1 MIDLDKLAAALG
13 DEPAKL
19 PAPPPV
25 GKRLSELVRP
35 GDDDPSELLKHR
47 FLCRGGGLLLVG
59 PTGIGKSSLSMQDM
73 ILWAL
78 GRESFAIVPARP
90 LKSLLVQAENDDGD
104 LAEMRDGVIRG
115 LGLLDEDAK
124 QAMENIIVVRED
136 CRTGLLFFIETL
148 RPVLAAHRP
157 DLLWIDPAL
166 AYLGGEA
173 NSQKDV
179 GGFLRNM
186 LNPLLREFDCGCV
199 VVHHTNKP
207 PSGKEK
213 PDWQAGDF
221 AYLGGGSAEWAN
233 WARAVIVL
241 RSVGSHSVFELR
253 AAKRGPRL
261 RWREPDGVTPSFIKM
276 IAHATEPGVICWR
289 EADASEVA
297 AEKPPEKSAT
307 RVFRKEDVLAHV
319 PLREPIAKE
328 ALRSKANAAG
338 IPWVKINGLIAE
350 LIEAELVHE
359 RLVKREGTRPQIMVT
374 RLDPREGGLG
384 L

>member
-1 MIDLDKLAAALG
+1 MIDLDKLAAAVA
-13 DEPAKL
+13 DEP
-19 PAPPPV
+19 PPRSTP
-25 GKRLSELVRP
+25 GQRLSELVRP
-35 GDDDPSELLKHR
+35 CDDDPSELLRHR
-47 FLCRGGGLLLVG
+47 FLCRLGGLLLVG
-59 PTGIGKSSLSMQDM
+59 PTGIGKSSFAMQAM

-78 GRESFAIVPARP
+78 GREAFGIVPTRALR
-90 LKSLLVQAENDDGD
+90 SLLVQAENDEGD
-104 LAEMRDGVIRG
+104 LAEMRDGVIEG
-115 LGLLDEDAK
+115 LGLSQEEARL
-124 QAMENIIVVRED
+124 AMENVVVVRED
-136 CRTGLLFFIETL
+136 ARTGLLFFVETL
-148 RPVLAAHRP
+148 QPALAAHRP

-186 LNPLLREFDCGCV
+186 LNPLLHQFDCGCV

-261 RWREPDGVTPSFIKM
+261 RWREPDGVTPCFTKM
-276 IAHATEPGVICWR
+276 IAHATEPGLICWR
-289 EADASEVA
+289 EADSEEVPA
-297 AEKPPEKSAT
+297 AKT
-307 RVFRKEDVLAHV
+307 TQRRFVKEDVLAHV
-319 PLREPIAKE
+319 PLHEPIGKE

-350 LIEAELVHE
+350 LIEAELVGE
-359 RLVKREGTRPQIMVT
+359 RLVKREGTRPQVMVA
-374 RLDPREGGLG
+374 RFDPREGGLA

>member
-1 MIDLDKLAAALG
+1 MIDLDKLAAAVA
-13 DEPAKL
+13 DEP
-19 PAPPPV
+19 PPRCTP
-25 GKRLSELVRP
+25 GQRLSELVRSC
-35 GDDDPSELLKHR
+35 DDDPSELLRHR
-47 FLCRGGGLLLVG
+47 FLCRLGGLLLVG
-59 PTGIGKSSLSMQDM
+59 PTGIGKSSFAMQAM

-78 GRESFAIVPARP
+78 GREAFGIVPTRALR
-90 LKSLLVQAENDDGD
+90 SLLVQAENDEGD
-104 LAEMRDGVIRG
+104 LAEMRDGVIEG
-115 LGLLDEDAK
+115 LGLSQEEARL
-124 QAMENIIVVRED
+124 AMANVVVVRED
-136 CRTGLLFFIETL
+136 ARTGLLFFVETL
-148 RPVLAAHRP
+148 QPALAAHRP

-186 LNPLLREFDCGCV
+186 LNPLLHQFDCGCV

-207 PSGKEK
+207 PTGKEK

-261 RWREPDGVTPSFIKM
+261 RWREPDGSTPCFTKM

-289 EADASEVA
+289 EAEAEEVP
-297 AEKPPEKSAT
+297 AERNAIR
-307 RVFRKEDVLAHV
+307 RVTKEDLLAHV
-319 PLREPIAKE
+319 PLGRPIAKE
-328 ALRSKANAAG
+328 ALRSKANSAG
-338 IPWVKINGLIAE
+338 ISLNKVNGLVEE
-350 LIEAELVHE
+350 LIEADLLHE
-359 RLVKREGTRPQIMVT
+359 WQVKRGGTRPKIMVA
-374 RLDPREGGLG
+374 RFPQHAGELG
-384 L
+384 V

>member
-1 MIDLDKLAAALG
+1 MIALDKLAAAIA
-13 DEPAKL
+13 DD
-19 PAPPPV
+19 PPPRASP
-25 GKRLSELVRP
+25 GKRLSELIRP
-35 GDDDPSELLKHR
+35 GDNDPSELLKHR
-47 FLCRGGGLLLVG
+47 FLCQMGGVLLVG
-59 PTGIGKSSLSMQDM
+59 PTGIGKSSFSMQAM

-78 GRESFAIVPARP
+78 GQEAFGIVPARP

-104 LAEMRDGVIRG
+104 LAEMRDGVIQG
-115 LGLLDEDAK
+115 LGLSEAEA
-124 QAMENIIVVRED
+124 QRAVENIIVVRED
-136 CRTGLLFFIETL
+136 ARTGVGFFVETL
-148 RPVLAAHRP
+148 QPALAAYRP

-207 PSGKEK
+207 PTGKEK

-261 RWREPDGVTPSFIKM
+261 RWREPDGVTPSFTKM

-289 EADASEVA
+289 EADSNEVP
-297 AEKPPEKSAT
+297 AEKAAK

-319 PLREPIAKE
+319 PLREPIDKE
-328 ALRSKANAAG
+328 ALRSKVNGGG
-338 IPWVKINGLIAE
+338 IPWNKINGLIAE
-350 LIEAELVHE
+350 LIQAGLVHE
-359 RLVKREGTRPQIMVT
+359 WLVKREGSRPRISVARFPQS
-374 RLDPREGGLG
+374 EGEMGL
-384 L
+384 